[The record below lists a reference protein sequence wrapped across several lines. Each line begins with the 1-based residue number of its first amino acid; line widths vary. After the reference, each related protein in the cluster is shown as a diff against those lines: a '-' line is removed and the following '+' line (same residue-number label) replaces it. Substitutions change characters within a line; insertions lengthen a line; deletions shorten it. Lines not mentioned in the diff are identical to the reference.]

1 MKTDREYIE
10 LLEQYSKRHYSQ
22 EELQEL
28 LQWLDSE
35 SGEEAYNIYLGSRL
49 EEACKAGSDY
59 PDKLA
64 QKILR
69 RVKKQ
74 VGIKTA
80 PSWKTVMWRSVAAV
94 LLLLASSGAAYW
106 ILGDKSYQMEDEQ
119 VVLCVEKG
127 NKAMVTLL
135 DGSRVWLNSDSRL
148 KYSKKDARDVTLEG
162 EAYFE
167 VAKDKKHRFKVHTPY
182 ASIQVYGTSF
192 NVSAHSN
199 DSLFSVSLIE
209 GSIGLT
215 MNNQSKEVRMRP
227 NEVAY
232 YDQKKSRF
240 LVARKNMDGVGLW
253 RSSEL
258 KLTDVDIPTLWN
270 RMGCW
275 YSMDFIIQNEPV
287 KKHLYNVTIQTESVE
302 EMLGLINQITPIEYV
317 IKGKEVIINYK

>member
-74 VGIKTA
+74 VGIKTT

-135 DGSRVWLNSDSRL
+135 DGSKVWLNSDSRL

-253 RSSEL
+253 RSNEL
-258 KLTDVDIPTLWN
+258 KLTDVDIPTLWS

-287 KKHLYNVTIQTESVE
+287 NTYI
-302 EMLGLINQITPIEYV
+302 M
-317 IKGKEVIINYK
+317 

>member
-74 VGIKTA
+74 VGIKTT

-135 DGSRVWLNSDSRL
+135 DGSKVWLNSDSRL

-253 RSSEL
+253 RSNEL
-258 KLTDVDIPTLWN
+258 KLTDVDIPTLWS